1 MDDGAAVIECY
12 EAIRLLLGLN
22 LRPKRTIRVV
32 GWSGEEFG
40 SSNENGAA

>member
-1 MDDGAAVIECY
+1 MDDAGAVIECF
-12 EAIRLLLGLN
+12 EAINILLKLN
-22 LRPKRTIRVV
+22 LRPKRTIRVI